1 MTSHSSSMVG
11 VQTLHKTRNT
21 HGEHNFSGLAPITD
35 IGRPGRHFG
44 SAPNNVRQDM
54 ARMTGLS
61 AIAEKRYHE

>member
-1 MTSHSSSMVG
+1 MVD
-11 VQTLHKTRNT
+11 VQTLHKMRNT

-35 IGRPGRHFG
+35 IGRRGRHFG
-44 SAPNNVRQDM
+44 SAPSNVVARQDM